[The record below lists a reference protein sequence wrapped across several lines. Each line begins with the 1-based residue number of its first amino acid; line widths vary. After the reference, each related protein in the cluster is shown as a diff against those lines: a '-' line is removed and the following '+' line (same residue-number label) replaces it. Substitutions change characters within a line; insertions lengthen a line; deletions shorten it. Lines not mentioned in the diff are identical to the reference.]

1 MKKNLFGFCAVLGCV
16 AALDAS
22 AAASRSSMY
31 SSIDMR
37 NADGDTIKINRSSYD
52 SYSDSRVRAAAPH
65 TVSRSGMYDNME
77 SGYVK
82 TAPVMTSKRTYMP
95 GNVYKSAKRKYF
107 LANPFYQPL
116 QGQFGSVTT
125 LEYMQG
131 KYKFADVDRKLTE
144 WSLKEDISFGLTD
157 RIAIQG
163 MAKYNW
169 DKLTWTNSTGDQD
182 KYKNDDLN
190 LYGLGI
196 QGRIVDN
203 DKWISTLSGYYEH
216 QKHGV
221 DYFIGDLKLGYKV
234 ATSTIYGL
242 GRAWIVDM
250 EGDIYG
256 DYMEVPENMSW
267 GMLKYGDADKTLF
280 MGELGAGVWTVLA
293 EDWTLNVEGMYGF
306 YDWHNQASIKG
317 AFGWQPNDW
326 FALNLYAKTSIYDS
340 AKGKNLDLYAGNL
353 PLTADNW
360 NAATTYNVEIS
371 KPHEWSVG
379 AQVIFQF

>member
-22 AAASRSSMY
+22 AASSRSSMY

-37 NADGDTIKINRSSYD
+37 NADGDTIRINRSAYD
-52 SYSDSRVRAAAPH
+52 SYSDGNGRAVAH
-65 TVSRSGMYDNME
+65 HGVSRAGMYDNME

-82 TAPVMTSKRTYMP
+82 PAPVMTSKRTYVP
-95 GNVYKSAKRKYF
+95 GETYKSAKRKYF

-125 LEYMQG
+125 VEYMQG
-131 KYKFADVDRKLTE
+131 KYKFADVNRKLSE
-144 WSLKEDISFGLTD
+144 WSVKEDISFGLTD

-196 QGRIVDN
+196 QGRIVDTN
-203 DKWISTLSGYYEH
+203 DWISTLSGYYEH

-221 DYFIGDLKLGYKV
+221 DYFIGDLKVGYKV

-256 DYMEVPENMSW
+256 DYMEVPELMQW

-280 MGELGAGVWTVLA
+280 MGELGMGVWTVLA

-340 AKGKNLDLYAGNL
+340 AKGKNLDLYWGNL

-360 NAATTYNVEIS
+360 NAASTSVVEIAS
-371 KPHEWSVG
+371 PHEWSVG